1 MLILFLISLLTNV
14 FFFDYF
20 EKKRL
25 LYAYVMIYV
34 FYIKSRDK
42 WTQLCI
48 INCVDLSYIFLF
60 AKKKTQTAK

>member
-42 WTQLCI
+42 WTQLRI

>member
-1 MLILFLISLLTNV
+1 MC

-34 FYIKSRDK
+34 FYIKSIDI
-42 WTQLCI
+42 WTQLRI
-48 INCVDLSYIFLF
+48 ISCVDLSYIFLF
-60 AKKKTQTAK
+60 AKKKQTQTAK